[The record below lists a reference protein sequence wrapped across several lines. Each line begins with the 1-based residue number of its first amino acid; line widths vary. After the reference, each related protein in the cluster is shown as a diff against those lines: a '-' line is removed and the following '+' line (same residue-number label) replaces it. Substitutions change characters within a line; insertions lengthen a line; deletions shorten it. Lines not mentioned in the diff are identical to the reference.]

1 MEGFKNAA
9 RWGEGEY
16 FYMGDPGPRQQDPGG
31 CTSPER
37 GDRRSPLPRSRRRA
51 RSEDAIM
58 SEKEGD
64 LAKGSDK
71 FVVTISFDEE
81 SAGIFRDLKKDLVGS
96 QSELLRTALRFYSR
110 HKALFE
116 SLDGDRI
123 YAYTQMLSDGEHVI
137 LDVDHWIIFLK
148 FIESHP
154 DKEKFWEMHQ
164 RVSQSHAEEFIHK
177 NHDIEAVFRRLEAC
191 NLFKLIRTSETD
203 FTLILGYDV
212 PKKFIRTEIEDIFSR
227 MGSRAEI
234 REGLSKIRVKI
245 LPAK

>member
-1 MEGFKNAA
+1 
-9 RWGEGEY
+9 
-16 FYMGDPGPRQQDPGG
+16 
-31 CTSPER
+31 
-37 GDRRSPLPRSRRRA
+37 
-51 RSEDAIM
+51 M
-58 SEKEGD
+58 SEKERNQS
-64 LAKGSDK
+64 KGSEK

-96 QSELLRTALRFYSR
+96 QSELMRTALRFYSR

-116 SLDGDRI
+116 SLDGERVYI
-123 YAYTQMLSDGEHVI
+123 YTEMLSDGEHVI
-137 LDVDHWIIFLK
+137 LDIDHWILFLK

-164 RVSQSHAEEFIHK
+164 KVSQAHAEEFIHK
-177 NHDIEAVFRRLEAC
+177 NHDTENVFRRLEAC

-212 PKKFIRTEIEDIFSR
+212 PKKFIITEIEDIFSK

-234 REGLSKIRVKI
+234 REDLSKIRVKI
-245 LPAK
+245 LPTK